1 MQTKILSFAR
11 RWWFMAVALALTTL
25 LALLLQNVQKTELI
39 NRTGQTFEKGVVTEV
54 LVDNL
59 QPDGTRVGEQRV
71 AVRMTTGVRKGQVIE
86 MTSSAGYLF
95 GATCTPGL
103 RVIVM
108 QSVAGDTTVSSVY
121 SQDRGG
127 VLLLFAALYLVALVV
142 IGGKQGLK
150 GALGL
155 AFTFLAIIFLYLPLV
170 YLGWPPLWTS
180 VLICAVTTAVTMYF
194 IGGPTRKTVVASAGT
209 VAGVVIAGLVAAIF
223 GAATGISGW
232 NVSDIETLI
241 TLWNTNGI
249 NVGELLFAGLLISS
263 LGAVMD
269 VAMSVASSM
278 GEVLAQNPSMSR
290 GALFASGMR
299 IGRDMMGTDSNT
311 LILAFAG
318 GSVSMLVLD
327 YAYDLPILQILNS
340 NNIGISVM
348 QGLAGSFGVVLAVP
362 VTVALATLLYTAKRP
377 ETAPAG

>member
-1 MQTKILSFAR
+1 MRTKILSFAR

-71 AVRMTTGVRKGQVIE
+71 AVRITTGVRKGQVIE

-241 TLWNTNGI
+241 TL
-249 NVGELLFAGLLISS
+249 
-263 LGAVMD
+263 
-269 VAMSVASSM
+269 
-278 GEVLAQNPSMSR
+278 
-290 GALFASGMR
+290 
-299 IGRDMMGTDSNT
+299 
-311 LILAFAG
+311 
-318 GSVSMLVLD
+318 
-327 YAYDLPILQILNS
+327 
-340 NNIGISVM
+340 
-348 QGLAGSFGVVLAVP
+348 
-362 VTVALATLLYTAKRP
+362 
-377 ETAPAG
+377 